1 MATNVETSQKLFQWN
16 LLKNLTF
23 NKGSFIYDVCKKNRK
38 FGTHSAPIHNNPKL
52 ILISSPWKYLI
63 SIYTPSWKQ
72 CFPIFLKNF
81 NVMKQLFYLLIHTI
95 FTVFISIQ
103 YNKNGK
109 KKKRCYP
116 SQLSSMFVLIP
127 VPPTIRKLQNKYKR
141 SFRMAVM

>member
-16 LLKNLTF
+16 LLKSLLRV
-23 NKGSFIYDVCKKNRK
+23 IHLRRLQKNRK
-38 FGTHSAPIHNNPKL
+38 FGTPSAPIHNHPKL
-52 ILISSPWKYLI
+52 ILISSPWKYLV

-72 CFPIFLKNF
+72 CFRIFLKNF